1 MQYLIVIEKTETG
14 YSAYSPDLDGCVATG
29 PTKYEV
35 EQNMREAIEFHV
47 EGLRHEGYNVPPPS
61 SYSTYIDVPV

>member
-14 YSAYSPDLDGCVATG
+14 YSAYSPDLNGCVATG
-29 PTKYEV
+29 TTKQEV
-35 EQNMREAIEFHV
+35 EQNIREAIEFHL
-47 EGLRHEGYNVPPPS
+47 EGMRHEGYRVHPPS